1 MRRAKTTS
9 EYRPMNMPIIRAH
22 LLVLVFLATA
32 SSFAQPAEESILED
46 QLLANAREVLQAGR
60 KEIIADELR
69 LTDTEAAAFWPVYDA
84 YHADVMAVRD
94 EQADTIGRYLKTYR
108 AGGVTDAYAEELLGD
123 GLSIK
128 NELLKVQK
136 RYLKKFRKALPIRKV
151 VRFYQLESK
160 MDAEIDAQLAIVIPL
175 MDPV

>member
-1 MRRAKTTS
+1 
-9 EYRPMNMPIIRAH
+9 MNMPIIRA
-22 LLVLVFLATA
+22 LLLAVVFSTTGPSLAQQT
-32 SSFAQPAEESILED
+32 EESILED
-46 QLLANAREVLQAGR
+46 QLLANARELLQAGR

-69 LTDTEAAAFWPVYDA
+69 LTEAEAEVFWPAYEA

-108 AGGVTDAYAEELLGD
+108 AGGVTDSYAEELLD
-123 GLSIK
+123 DALDIK
-128 NELLKVQK
+128 HDLLKVQK
-136 RYLKKFRKALPIRKV
+136 RYLRKFRKALPIRKV

>member
-1 MRRAKTTS
+1 MIKQLIRTLLLAVILSTS
-9 EYRPMNMPIIRAH
+9 A
-22 LLVLVFLATA
+22 AT
-32 SSFAQPAEESILED
+32 FAQRSEESILED
-46 QLLANAREVLQAGR
+46 QLLNNAREILQAGR

-69 LTDTEAAAFWPVYDA
+69 LTEAEAEEFWPVYEA
-84 YHADVMAVRD
+84 YHADLMAVSD

-108 AGGVTDAYAEELLGD
+108 AGGVTDSYAQELLDD
-123 GLSIK
+123 GLDVKSD
-128 NELLKVQK
+128 LLKVQK

-160 MDAEIDAQLAIVIPL
+160 MDDEIDAQLAIVIPL